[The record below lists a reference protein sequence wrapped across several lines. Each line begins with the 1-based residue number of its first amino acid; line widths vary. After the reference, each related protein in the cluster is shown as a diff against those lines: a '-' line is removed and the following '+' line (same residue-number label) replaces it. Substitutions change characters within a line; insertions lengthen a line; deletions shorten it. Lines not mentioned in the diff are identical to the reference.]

1 MKRIAALGIAFFAA
15 LPASASIALFTDG
28 RAMKISS
35 YKLVDDTAIQLSFK
49 NGGAMTM
56 PLARIERIVDDEV
69 IEVEKAPEVTKMIEE
84 GVFPKRSWCY
94 DTTRGPIFRTKYDK
108 LIVEAAKKFDV
119 DAALV
124 SAVIKAES
132 DFNPREISSKGA
144 RGLMQLMPAT
154 AERFGVVNSFDAK
167 ANINGGVRYLR
178 WLLDTFEGNADFA
191 VAAYNAG
198 EGNIAKYNGVPPF
211 RETINYINR
220 IAKHIRSATQTAV
233 AVVSSGAAVES
244 SEPK

>member
-1 MKRIAALGIAFFAA
+1 MKRIAALAVFLLASQ
-15 LPASASIALFTDG
+15 ASASIALFTDG
-28 RAMKISS
+28 RSMKITA

-56 PLARIERIVDDEV
+56 PLTRIERIVDDEV
-69 IEVEKAPEVTKMIEE
+69 IEVEKAPEVQKLIET
-84 GVFPKRSWCY
+84 GVFPKQSWCY
-94 DTTRGPIFRTKYDK
+94 DAGRGPIFRSKYDK
-108 LIVEAAKKFDV
+108 LIVDAAKKFDV

-132 DFNPREISSKGA
+132 DFNPREISNKGA

-178 WLLDTFEGNADFA
+178 WLLNTFEGNADLA

-220 IAKHIRSATQTAV
+220 IAKHIRSAAQTAV
-233 AVVSSGAAVES
+233 AMVSSGASES